1 VMDSDIRE
9 LLQRAKELRAA
20 SEQLMAQTQLLK
32 AQTAR
37 LIEKSK
43 GTTQALIVVFK
54 QTES

>member
-1 VMDSDIRE
+1 MDSDIRE